1 MQVSS
6 YEQHLSEAQAA
17 SFKALQ
23 DQLHSF
29 QNEMAAASHLRTQL
43 VDKDR
48 QIDTIRHD
56 SPRMLLAVASYICHK
71 LHLMHKL
78 ITSDEGVRQLLQR
91 PHVGSRKPW
100 FSPSRPILWPASQTT
115 GLPPCCSMPKA
126 STTAI

>member
-29 QNEMAAASHLRTQL
+29 QSEMSAAAHLRTQL

-48 QIDTIRHD
+48 QIDTIRHAH
-56 SPRMLLAVASYICHK
+56 SASVLSSFTWMLAS
-71 LHLMHKL
+71 
-78 ITSDEGVRQLLQR
+78 
-91 PHVGSRKPW
+91 
-100 FSPSRPILWPASQTT
+100 
-115 GLPPCCSMPKA
+115 
-126 STTAI
+126 

>member
-1 MQVSS
+1 MLLVYPATSPNMTTKEWPQCLAMAMQVSS

-17 SFKALQ
+17 SFQALQ

-56 SPRMLLAVASYICHK
+56 SRRI
-71 LHLMHKL
+71 
-78 ITSDEGVRQLLQR
+78 
-91 PHVGSRKPW
+91 
-100 FSPSRPILWPASQTT
+100 
-115 GLPPCCSMPKA
+115 
-126 STTAI
+126 